1 MKRLLAPLVSAAALL
16 LLSTFPAM
24 AQTGSA
30 PLTGS
35 VAPAAPRPADQP
47 AAKAPSVV
55 QEKVI
60 DGPVKKVDPIA
71 KTVQV
76 GWLFGLFSTTL
87 EVTEGTQIAVEGA
100 TASIQ
105 GIREGD
111 EVNAADETR
120 DGKYVAK
127 SIEATH
133 SEMPGE
139 VGTPERGAGP
149 FTAPQLMQPKE
160 SPAPPAVGA
169 KTP

>member
-1 MKRLLAPLVSAAALL
+1 M
-16 LLSTFPAM
+16 
-24 AQTGSA
+24 
-30 PLTGS
+30 
-35 VAPAAPRPADQP
+35 
-47 AAKAPSVV
+47 